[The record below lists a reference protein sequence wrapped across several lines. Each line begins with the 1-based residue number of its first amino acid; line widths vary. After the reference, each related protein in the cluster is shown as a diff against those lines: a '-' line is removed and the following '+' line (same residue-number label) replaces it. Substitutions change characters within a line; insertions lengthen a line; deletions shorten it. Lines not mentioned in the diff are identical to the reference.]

1 MRTPDFSRGLLPA
14 VVQDAHTQAVLMVG
28 YMNEEAYQRTQATG
42 QVTFFSRS
50 KGRLWVKGET
60 SGHYLKLVEMR
71 VDCDGDAILVR
82 ALPMG
87 PTCHQGTYSCF
98 SEEGESNWELGSV
111 LGHLWRLIEER
122 AQGGSE
128 GSYTVQLL
136 RQGLPRLTQKVGE
149 EAIEV
154 VIAALAQD
162 KAALAAETADLLY
175 HLWVLLKAA
184 GLSPTDIEATLRQ
197 RHTQKE
203 PNSPHP

>member
-1 MRTPDFSRGLLPA
+1 MRTPDFSKGLLPA

-87 PTCHQGTYSCF
+87 PTCHRGTYSCF
-98 SEEGESNWELGSV
+98 SEEGEINWELGSV

-197 RHTQKE
+197 RHTKKE

>member
-1 MRTPDFSRGLLPA
+1 MRTPDFSKGLLPA

-50 KGRLWVKGET
+50 KDRLWVKGET
-60 SGHYLKLVEMR
+60 SGHYLKVVEMR

-87 PTCHQGTYSCF
+87 PTCHRGTYSCF
-98 SEEGESNWELGSV
+98 SEEGEGNWELGSV

-122 AQGGSE
+122 AQGVGE

-197 RHTQKE
+197 RHTKKE

>member
-1 MRTPDFSRGLLPA
+1 MRTPDFSKGLLPA

-28 YMNEEAYQRTQATG
+28 YMNEEAFQRTQATG

-87 PTCHQGTYSCF
+87 PTCHRGIYSCF

-203 PNSPHP
+203 PNSSHP

>member
-1 MRTPDFSRGLLPA
+1 MRTPDFSKGLLPV

-87 PTCHQGTYSCF
+87 PTCHRGTYSCF

-122 AQGGSE
+122 AQGGGE
-128 GSYTVQLL
+128 GSYTAELL

-197 RHTQKE
+197 RHTKKE

>member
-1 MRTPDFSRGLLPA
+1 MRTPDFSKGLLPA

-87 PTCHQGTYSCF
+87 PTCHRGTYSCF

-122 AQGGSE
+122 ARGGSE
-128 GSYTVQLL
+128 GSYTAELL

-175 HLWVLLKAA
+175 HLWVLLKAT

-197 RHTQKE
+197 RHNKKE

>member
-1 MRTPDFSRGLLPA
+1 MRTPDFSKGLLPA

-87 PTCHQGTYSCF
+87 PTCHRGTYSCF

-122 AQGGSE
+122 AQGGGE
-128 GSYTVQLL
+128 GSYTAELL

-197 RHTQKE
+197 RHTKKE

>member
-1 MRTPDFSRGLLPA
+1 MRTPDFSKGLLPA

-87 PTCHQGTYSCF
+87 PTCHRGTYSCF

-122 AQGGSE
+122 AQGDGE
-128 GSYTVQLL
+128 GSYTAELL

-197 RHTQKE
+197 RHTRKE